1 MMNTPHNPLPPGEA
15 PSKNPLPLAG
25 EGRVR
30 AVPVSFG
37 LAGMRVRQPSPRPSP
52 GGRGRSLPWWLTL
65 IFSVSLCFCGSILS
79 ALAVL
84 PDERLADPALEARA
98 RTLGQ
103 ELRCLVCQN
112 QSIDDSNADLA
123 HDLRVLVRERLV
135 AGDSDAQVLA
145 YLTSRYGDYVLLRPP
160 VKPTTWLLWFGPPL
174 LLIVGGL
181 VILMN
186 WRRRRTE
193 ALAQPAPLDADEQ
206 ARLARL
212 LEEGG

>member
-1 MMNTPHNPLPPGEA
+1 ML
-15 PSKNPLPLAG
+15 LILL
-25 EGRVR
+25 
-30 AVPVSFG
+30 AVP
-37 LAGMRVRQPSPRPSP
+37 
-52 GGRGRSLPWWLTL
+52 
-65 IFSVSLCFCGSILS
+65 

-84 PDERLADPALEARA
+84 PGERLADPALEARA
-98 RTLGQ
+98 RVLSQ

-135 AGDSDAQVLA
+135 VGDSDAQVLA

-174 LLIVGGL
+174 LLVAGGL
-181 VILMN
+181 AILLA
-186 WRRRRTE
+186 WRRRRADT
-193 ALAQPAPLDADEQ
+193 LTRSVPLSADEQ

-212 LEEGG
+212 LKEGG

>member
-1 MMNTPHNPLPPGEA
+1 ML
-15 PSKNPLPLAG
+15 LILL
-25 EGRVR
+25 
-30 AVPVSFG
+30 AVP
-37 LAGMRVRQPSPRPSP
+37 
-52 GGRGRSLPWWLTL
+52 
-65 IFSVSLCFCGSILS
+65 

-84 PDERLADPALEARA
+84 PGERLADPALEARA
-98 RTLGQ
+98 RVLSQ

-174 LLIVGGL
+174 LLVVGGL
-181 VILMN
+181 AILLA
-186 WRRRRTE
+186 WRRRRADT
-193 ALAQPAPLDADEQ
+193 LTRPVPLSADEQ

-212 LEEGG
+212 LKEGG